1 MVTYIVRRLMLA
13 VLTVWA
19 ISVLSFMI
27 IHLPPG
33 DYVTSYIASMAA
45 SGSAVSEG
53 EAQALREQLGLD
65 KPVTVQYMKWMT
77 LMLQGNFGMAM
88 EWGRPVIDVIGD
100 RLLLTIVISLAAIV
114 FTWAVALPIGIY

>member
-33 DYVTSYIASMAA
+33 DYVTSYIASLSA
-45 SGSAVSEG
+45 SASAVSAGGSQGLG
-53 EAQALREQLGLD
+53 EQIGRD
-65 KPVTVQYMKWMT
+65 KSLTVQYAKWMRVI
-77 LMLQGNFGMAM
+77 MKGNFGRAM
-88 EWGRPVIDVIGD
+88 EWRRPVSDVIGD
-100 RLLLTIVISLAAIV
+100 
-114 FTWAVALPIGIY
+114 